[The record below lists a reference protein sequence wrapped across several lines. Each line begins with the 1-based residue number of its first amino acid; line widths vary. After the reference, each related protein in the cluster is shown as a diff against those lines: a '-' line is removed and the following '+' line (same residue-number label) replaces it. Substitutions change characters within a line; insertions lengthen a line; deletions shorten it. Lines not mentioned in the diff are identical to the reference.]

1 MLDALERDCAV
12 GISIGNYLSSFRIG
26 GHAITLWGYLH
37 DTSASPY
44 SKEAYP
50 AIFIS
55 DSDSDK
61 YDGALRRQAP
71 NRLRVMMMDGMFDGF
86 GADSW
91 ELDYPSTFPWR
102 LESVTV
108 LEPYRAELEQD
119 ASGTHNKNTSA
130 DFSVQDLYVR
140 ASTFDDLELGIDTI
154 PANQSFKI
162 GGIALNK
169 QRSGH

>member
-102 LESVTV
+102 LESF
-108 LEPYRAELEQD
+108 YR
-119 ASGTHNKNTSA
+119 SGALPRRAGAGRLRYPQQKTPRRIFPFRICTSA
-130 DFSVQDLYVR
+130 LPRLMIWSL
-140 ASTFDDLELGIDTI
+140 
-154 PANQSFKI
+154 
-162 GGIALNK
+162 ALI
-169 QRSGH
+169 RSLPTSPSKSAGSR